1 MLKGLLTP
9 AIGYVAAGSILIGAI
24 GGWTVRDYKADAD
37 IAKIERQLREAQD
50 KQRALADKASSEY
63 ERGKAER
70 TTATQR
76 TQDKIREVYRDI
88 EVPAD
93 CEPPG
98 DALRLLDEAIA
109 SGRNPG

>member
-9 AIGYVAAGSILIGAI
+9 ATGYVAAGSILIGAI

-50 KQRALADKASSEY
+50 KQRALADRASSEY

-88 EVPAD
+88 EVPAN
-93 CEPPG
+93 CEPPS

-109 SGRNPG
+109 NGRNPG

>member
-24 GGWTVRDYKADAD
+24 GGWTVRDYKADSD
-37 IAKIERQLREAQD
+37 MAKIERQLREAQD

-70 TTATQR
+70 QTATAQ

-93 CEPPG
+93 CEPPS

-109 SGRNPG
+109 NGRNPG

>member
-9 AIGYVAAGSILIGAI
+9 VTGYVAAGSILIGAI

-76 TQDKIREVYRDI
+76 TKDRIREVYRDI
-88 EVPAD
+88 EVPAN
-93 CEPPG
+93 CEPPS

-109 SGRNPG
+109 NGRNTG

>member
-9 AIGYVAAGSILIGAI
+9 ITGYVAAGAILIGAI

-37 IAKIERQLREAQD
+37 MAKIERQLREAQD

-70 TTATQR
+70 TTETQR

-88 EVPAD
+88 EVPAN
-93 CEPPG
+93 CEPPS

-109 SGRNPG
+109 NGRNPG

>member
-9 AIGYVAAGSILIGAI
+9 AIGYVAAGSILLGAI

-50 KQRALADKASSEY
+50 KQRALADKAASEY
-63 ERGKAER
+63 ERSKAER

-88 EVPAD
+88 EVPAN
-93 CEPPG
+93 CEPPS

-109 SGRNPG
+109 NGRNTG